1 MVTYGQPRVGDREYA
16 LKTIDLLGGI
26 GASPEE
32 TRCGS
37 CMGLSSHIAM
47 CATMNESG

>member
-16 LKTIDLLGGI
+16 LKTINLLGGI
-26 GASPEE
+26 NASPDE

-37 CMGLSSHIAM
+37 QKGSH
-47 CATMNESG
+47 